1 MAGGATYSK
10 RLKERKRQDLQKE
23 KLEKKKQRSQDKTSS
38 EGKGPE
44 IDWNHSQAD
53 VFDSIPQ
60 REGKAAPE
68 PSSDEKPE

>member
-23 KLEKKKQRSQDKTSS
+23 KLEKKKQRSQDKAST

-60 REGKAAPE
+60 RDGRPA
-68 PSSDEKPE
+68 DETGEDKPE

>member
-23 KLEKKKQRSQDKTSS
+23 KLEKKKQRSQDKTST

-53 VFDSIPQ
+53 VFDAIPQ
-60 REGKAAPE
+60 RDGRPSDD
-68 PSSDEKPE
+68 SSDEKPE